1 MEIFHSIEDFAKTGY
16 ECHVALGFFDGVH
29 RGHRAVIDDCVMHKG
44 VCRSA
49 VLTFSESPAR
59 VMGRSDIRLLT
70 DNDRKA
76 RLIAERGI
84 DALIFAD
91 FRSIREL
98 SAEEFITRVLRDQ
111 LRARRVVCGYNY
123 RFGKDGGG
131 DTRMLAE
138 ICTALGIEVSVKEP
152 VDLGGQAVS
161 STAIREKLVE
171 GDIEGANVMLG
182 YRYSVGGRIG
192 TGNHIGTKM
201 GFPTVNLPIGEGLVV
216 PRYGVYASR
225 VTVDGVTYRGATNIG
240 VHPTVGE
247 NEQPLCETFLLDFG
261 GEELYGERAVCE
273 LSRFIRPERKFSSV
287 DELTA
292 QVSSDIETIKGIR
305 Q

>member
-1 MEIFHSIEDFAKTGY
+1 
-16 ECHVALGFFDGVH
+16 
-29 RGHRAVIDDCVMHKG
+29 
-44 VCRSA
+44 
-49 VLTFSESPAR
+49 
-59 VMGRSDIRLLT
+59 
-70 DNDRKA
+70 
-76 RLIAERGI
+76 
-84 DALIFAD
+84 
-91 FRSIREL
+91 
-98 SAEEFITRVLRDQ
+98 
-111 LRARRVVCGYNY
+111 
-123 RFGKDGGG
+123 
-131 DTRMLAE
+131 MLAE
-138 ICTALGIEVSVKEP
+138 ICTALGIEVSVKKP
-152 VDLGGQAVS
+152 VGLGGQAVS
-161 STAIREKLVE
+161 STAIREKLVA